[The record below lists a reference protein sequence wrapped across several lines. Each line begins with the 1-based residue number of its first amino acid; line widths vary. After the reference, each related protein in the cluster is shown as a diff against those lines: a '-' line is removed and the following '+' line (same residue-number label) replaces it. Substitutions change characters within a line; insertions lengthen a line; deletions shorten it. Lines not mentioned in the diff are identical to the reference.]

1 MMMNPLFNPL
11 MSMSLLKNYLMDPG
25 RIQRLN
31 TEQMK
36 RYRDKAF
43 RNIVKYAYTVP
54 LYHDKYKKAGIH
66 PSDIRTLDDIIKLPF
81 ITKNDL
87 RENFPDRIMP
97 VGYDKRNGFV
107 VSTGGTSG
115 KPVSLY
121 TDFFTMSKGS
131 FVTIRQMKIFN
142 LKWNK
147 AKFVHIGNFNTSR
160 VDLVYDENFMSHI
173 KSIISINDLNLDV
186 NMPTI
191 DMINRLDDFRPD
203 VIMSY
208 PNVFQHLAFLKRK
221 GYGKNIKP
229 KLLWVGGSILDK
241 YTRSYVED
249 AFGCKLLNI
258 YPSVEAEADIA
269 FECMEGAW
277 HINYDFFNLEAID
290 ENFELVPS
298 GERGHVV
305 LTRLWGRGT
314 PIIRYTGMDDL
325 VKLNPLKKCC
335 CGLVTP
341 VIDGGVEGRKGA
353 NIVLPSGKVFP
364 SGAFCF
370 IESVLHNLKTFK
382 VKQYQVIQK
391 KIDEI
396 DILIVIDNDLRNV
409 GPSVDEL
416 FRSIKEIYEQKAGPG
431 VIINVIEVDEIKGEP
446 NSRKPP
452 PVVVSNVTIEQG
464 YKVFDGV

>member
-1 MMMNPLFNPL
+1 MHILF
-11 MSMSLLKNYLMDPG
+11 
-25 RIQRLN
+25 
-31 TEQMK
+31 
-36 RYRDKAF
+36 
-43 RNIVKYAYTVP
+43 P
-54 LYHDKYKKAGIH
+54 LYHDKYKKAGVH
-66 PSDIRTLDDIIKLPF
+66 PSDIKTLDDIVKLPF

-87 RENFPDRIMP
+87 RENFPDRIIP
-97 VGYDKRNGFV
+97 VGYDKRKGYV

-121 TDFFTMSKGS
+121 TDFVTMSKGGL
-131 FVTIRQMKIFN
+131 VTIREMKIFN

-147 AKFVHIGNFNTSR
+147 SRFVHIGNFNTGR
-160 VDLVYDENFMSHI
+160 IDLVADENFMPHI
-173 KSIISINDLNLDV
+173 KSFVSINNLNMDV

-191 DMINRLDDFRPD
+191 DMINKLDDFIPD
-203 VIMSY
+203 IILSY

-229 KLLWVGGSILDK
+229 KLLWVGGSILDN
-241 YTRSYVED
+241 YTRSYVEE
-249 AFGCKLLNI
+249 AFGCRLLNI
-258 YPSVEAEADIA
+258 YPSVETGADIA
-269 FECMEGAW
+269 FECMEGTW

-290 ENFELVPS
+290 ENLELVPP
-298 GERGHVV
+298 GERGHIV
-305 LTRLWGRGT
+305 LTRLWSGGT
-314 PIIRYTGMDDL
+314 PIIRYTGMDDW
-325 VKLNPLKKCC
+325 VKLTPSKKCG

-341 VIDGGVEGRKGA
+341 VIEGGVEGRKGA

-382 VKQYQVIQK
+382 VKQYQIIQK

-396 DILIVIDNDLRNV
+396 EILIVIDNDLRNV

-416 FRSIKEIYEQKAGPG
+416 FRNIKEIYEQKVGPG
-431 VIINVIEVDEIKGEP
+431 VTINVVEVDEIKGEP

-452 PVVVSNVTIEQG
+452 PIVVSHVTVEQG
-464 YKVFDGV
+464 YKVFDDV

>member
-1 MMMNPLFNPL
+1 MNPLFNPL